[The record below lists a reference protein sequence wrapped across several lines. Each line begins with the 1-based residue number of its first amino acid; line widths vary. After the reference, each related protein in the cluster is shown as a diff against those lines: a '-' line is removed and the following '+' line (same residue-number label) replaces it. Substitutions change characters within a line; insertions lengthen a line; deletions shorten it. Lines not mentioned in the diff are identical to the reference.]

1 MKWFRGTEKKITEKV
16 KEENTHYSSSTS
28 FRADSLY
35 YVQNRKKGLRKVCA
49 LIRQFFLNLHTVFCT
64 NCTDKEGGERWRR
77 GFLGP
82 CHTSLIKSK
91 NIPANLGF

>member
-16 KEENTHYSSSTS
+16 KEEKHITPLQQVLELIHFTMYKIK
-28 FRADSLY
+28 
-35 YVQNRKKGLRKVCA
+35 KKGLRKVCA